1 MTELL
6 IQIDQV
12 ATLRQS
18 RKMGYPDPVAA
29 AIMAELGGAD
39 GIVVHLREDRRHIQ
53 DRDVRILRKVVQ
65 SSLLLKMTASSE
77 MLGVALNVKPD
88 TVILVPEKREEI
100 TTDGGLDLMVHKT
113 TVSETVAT
121 LKNSGIPIGI
131 FVAPDPEQLKLAHQ
145 CNADIVEIHTGE
157 YSEATTSAKR
167 GQIYSRIVDAVKLAT
182 RLKLNVHVGYGLDYD
197 SIKSFQTLPEISRF
211 CIGHSVV
218 SRAVLV
224 GMENAARE
232 MRNLIRGLR

>member
-1 MTELL
+1 MAELL

-18 RKMGYPDPVAA
+18 RKMEYPDPVAA

-39 GIVVHLREDRRHIQ
+39 GIVAHLREDRRHTQ

-65 SSLLLKMTASSE
+65 TKLLLKMAVSAE

-88 TVILVPEKREEI
+88 IVILVPEKREEI

-121 LKNSGIPIGI
+121 LKNSGIPVGI
-131 FVAPDPEQLKLAHQ
+131 FIAPDPEQLKLAHQ
-145 CNADIVEIHTGE
+145 CNTDIVEIHTGG
-157 YSEATTSAKR
+157 YAEATTSAKR
-167 GQIYSRIVDAVKLAT
+167 SQILSKIVDAVKLAL
-182 RLKLNVHVGYGLDYD
+182 RLKLKVHVGYGLGYD
-197 SIKSFQTLPEISRF
+197 TIKSFQGLKEISRF
-211 CIGHSVV
+211 CVGHSVV

-224 GMENAARE
+224 GMENAVRE
-232 MRNLIRGLR
+232 MRTLIRDL